1 MAEEPQQ
8 LKHDIEGTRS
18 QLSTDLDAL
27 TDRLDPSN
35 VAHRQVEKVRA
46 SVGSGIAGVKDR
58 VLGTADDVRGSVGDT
73 AGSARSGVA
82 DGGAAVKG
90 RTRGNPV
97 AAGLIAFGAGW
108 LISSLLPA
116 SEKETDAAGTLVEKA
131 KEAPL
136 LDEVK
141 AGASDVGSSL
151 GEKAKDAAAS
161 VKETAQEAAGTVRS
175 DAQDAAGTV
184 KDHGTSA
191 AQEVQDT
198 ARR

>member
-90 RTRGNPV
+90 RTRATPWR
-97 AAGLIAFGAGW
+97 AGLIAFGAGW

-116 SEKETDAAGTLVEKA
+116 SEKETDAAGTLVVKA

-161 VKETAQEAAGTVRS
+161 VKETAQEAA
-175 DAQDAAGTV
+175 AP
-184 KDHGTSA
+184 SA
-191 AQEVQDT
+191 AT
-198 ARR
+198 RRTRPGP